1 MKIYNKETKLYNNVI
16 KLYNS
21 EINYLKSKVKKLK
34 NNPVLRN
41 EIKRTNELYTKK
53 AKTVLPKEHYEASS
67 AWMEASMNVNKIKNN
82 LGIKSYSQLITD
94 LETQKEF
101 VLKEI

>member
-41 EIKRTNELYTKK
+41 ENEPTNYTSKRQILNYQKNITQL
-53 AKTVLPKEHYEASS
+53 TVTGWKHL
-67 AWMEASMNVNKIKNN
+67 
-82 LGIKSYSQLITD
+82 
-94 LETQKEF
+94 
-101 VLKEI
+101 